1 MSWRTVVITKT
12 SKLDYSMGHL
22 VVRDVESTV
31 KVHISE
37 ISVLVIESTAVSV
50 TAALI
55 CEFSKENDYDFQ
67 FCESIET
74 MALVKLFSF
83 APADASDDNV
93 GHLLRYFKLMKEY
106 LGIKCFIVQ
115 NLHIYLDDSECEN
128 LLESAVMHG
137 IYLLNIE
144 NSVPKEVSEYEKLVV
159 IDNDLCGF
167 Y

>member
-50 TAALI
+50 TAALL
-55 CEFSKENDYDFQ
+55 CEFSKENDYGFQ

>member
-1 MSWRTVVITKT
+1 
-12 SKLDYSMGHL
+12 
-22 VVRDVESTV
+22 
-31 KVHISE
+31 
-37 ISVLVIESTAVSV
+37 
-50 TAALI
+50 
-55 CEFSKENDYDFQ
+55 
-67 FCESIET
+67 

-137 IYLLNIE
+137 IYCLTLKTQCRKKFLNTKNLL
-144 NSVPKEVSEYEKLVV
+144 
-159 IDNDLCGF
+159 
-167 Y
+167 

>member
-1 MSWRTVVITKT
+1 M
-12 SKLDYSMGHL
+12 
-22 VVRDVESTV
+22 
-31 KVHISE
+31 KVQLFRLLPLSF
-37 ISVLVIESTAVSV
+37 VNLC
-50 TAALI
+50 
-55 CEFSKENDYDFQ
+55 CELSKENDYDFQ

-83 APADASDDNV
+83 APADTSDDNV
-93 GHLLRYFKLMKEY
+93 GYLLRYFKLMKEY

-159 IDNDLCGF
+159 IDNDLCEF